1 MWRVLNW
8 VGYRFGNRFADFK
21 PDPDKRLPA
30 SYDARQNCVV
40 FPIEHIKKD
49 NVALYVR
56 TLKAFRP
63 SLIKA
68 YPATLSLVCHW
79 MEELGIV
86 GLHPKRVVCCSETLL
101 DNHRAVIEEVMQCP
115 VYDFY
120 AQNERA
126 ALISTCEEERY
137 HVHEEYSHLEFPRI
151 PSIPESCEDAE
162 IVATT
167 LHNLAMPLIRYRTGD
182 SVTLDERTA
191 CQCGRTYRTVRR
203 IIGRLQDMVITP
215 DGLHLSSFEHAFL
228 DSPGIQMSQIV
239 QESISG
245 IEVRIVKAENYTPE
259 DLEKVDAGVR
269 RMIGNQMRVDYM
281 FVDSIP
287 ASENGKISFII
298 SKPGSQAA
306 RTEPGAAAPASASE
320 DH

>member
-1 MWRVLNW
+1 
-8 VGYRFGNRFADFK
+8 
-21 PDPDKRLPA
+21 
-30 SYDARQNCVV
+30 
-40 FPIEHIKKD
+40 
-49 NVALYVR
+49 
-56 TLKAFRP
+56 
-63 SLIKA
+63 
-68 YPATLSLVCHW
+68 
-79 MEELGIV
+79 
-86 GLHPKRVVCCSETLL
+86 
-101 DNHRAVIEEVMQCP
+101 MQCP